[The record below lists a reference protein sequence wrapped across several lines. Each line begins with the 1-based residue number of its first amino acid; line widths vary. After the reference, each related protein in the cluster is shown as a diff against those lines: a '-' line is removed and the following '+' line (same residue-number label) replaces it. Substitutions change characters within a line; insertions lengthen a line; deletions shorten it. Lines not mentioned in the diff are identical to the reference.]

1 MIENRI
7 QNAGPQQE
15 ASAAGVPTR
24 LPSPCSAGW
33 LPLLLVLLQKPW
45 VTSNLSTQPHTSFQF
60 AKLTPSLPVKKSLL
74 RSAVSLSSFC
84 KGYSHSAAEHL
95 SRSFHSYDHL
105 VLDKALDALVLGFAR
120 MKFTHGAIV

>member
-1 MIENRI
+1 MPAR
-7 QNAGPQQE
+7 
-15 ASAAGVPTR
+15 SKR
-24 LPSPCSAGW
+24 
-33 LPLLLVLLQKPW
+33 PLLRASQPGYLLPVAPDGSRCFLSCCRNPW

-105 VLDKALDALVLGFAR
+105 VLDNALDALVLGFAR